1 MERRRTHCVELLI
14 RGAALPIPDA
24 IEALSSAMRG
34 ARMRGFRHATVI
46 YEIAGV
52 DGPEN
57 FAVQLPVGMRGGGP
71 VGMHDDATIHALR
84 RNLEMRL
91 EAMPKHELRGVRRI
105 RLIE

>member
-46 YEIAGV
+46 YEIAGA

-57 FAVQLPVGMRGGGP
+57 FAVQLPVTHGGGP
-71 VGMHDDATIHALR
+71 VDMHDDAAIHAFR
-84 RNLEMRL
+84 RSLEMRV

-105 RLIE
+105 QLIE